1 MRASL
6 MRILLVVL
14 ALLGP
19 LTAQAERPVAMET
32 SEGRVVIALEE
43 LKAPYTV
50 RSFLA
55 YVNSRFY
62 DSTLFHRVIPDF
74 MIQGGGM
81 TLNHK
86 GGLQEKTTS
95 LPPVRN
101 EADNGLRNRRGTVA
115 MARGRDPHS
124 GRAQFFINT
133 TNNPSLDFRGKND
146 DEWGYA
152 VFGRVIEGMDV
163 VDRISATPTDA
174 RLVGRLKMT
183 DIPVTPVYIS
193 SIREI

>member
-1 MRASL
+1 MR
-6 MRILLVVL
+6 LVLAAL

-19 LTAQAERPVAMET
+19 LAAQAEKRVVMET
-32 SEGRVVIALEE
+32 FKGRVVIALEE

-50 RSFLA
+50 RNFLA

-62 DSTLFHRVIPDF
+62 DNTLFHRVIPDF

-101 EADNGLRNRRGTVA
+101 EADNGLRNLRGTLA
-115 MARGRDPHS
+115 MARGRDPHYA
-124 GRAQFFINT
+124 RAQFVINT
-133 TNNPSLDFRGKND
+133 TNKPSLDFRGKNE

-152 VFGRVIEGMDV
+152 VFGRVIKGMDV

-174 RLVGRLKMT
+174 RLVGPFKMT
-183 DIPVTPVYIS
+183 DIPVMPVYIS